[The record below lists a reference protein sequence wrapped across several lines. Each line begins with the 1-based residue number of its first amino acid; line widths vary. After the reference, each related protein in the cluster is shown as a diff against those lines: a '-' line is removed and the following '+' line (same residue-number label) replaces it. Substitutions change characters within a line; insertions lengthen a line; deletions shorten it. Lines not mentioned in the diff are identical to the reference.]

1 MAVLKGFVKTQ
12 PAKIKA
18 VANSALSLIVESVNS
33 SFGTNFDVDSFEIT
47 KGYYASATQEARVEV
62 VILAKERDIKPA
74 IADIIK
80 NEPKRFKAFQKE
92 MNNFTRNEQGST
104 SFTDWEVTADCYFT
118 PTLSDTVVA
127 FTYYVR

>member
-18 VANSALSLIVESVNS
+18 VANRALSQIVESVNS
-33 SFGTNFDVDSFEIT
+33 SFGTNFDVDSFDIT
-47 KGYYASATQEARVEV
+47 KGYYASTTQEARVEV
-62 VILAKERDIKPA
+62 VILAKDRDIKPE

-92 MNNFTRNEQGST
+92 MNNFARNEQGST